1 MGADGGYSDVRDP
14 GTPGG
19 VDDVFTYQITDGD
32 GDTSTAT
39 LTIRI
44 ADAPTVITFV
54 PGEGDDGTIVYE
66 ADLPGRD
73 GETPGSAF
81 GGGEGGGAVTSGTIT
96 FTAVDG
102 VGSVA
107 IGGVTLNPGALPQ
120 MISSDATG
128 TLVVT
133 GYNYDPATGERSEE
147 EHTSELQS
155 LMSISYAVFCL
166 KKKRK

>member
-1 MGADGGYSDVRDP
+1 MRISDWSSDVCSSDLI
-14 GTPGG
+14 
-19 VDDVFTYQITDGD
+19 FTYQITDGD

-81 GGGEGGGAVTSGTIT
+81 GGGEGDGAVTSVTIT
-96 FTAVDG
+96 FTAAERVCD
-102 VGSVA
+102 VA
-107 IGGVTLNPGALPQ
+107 IGGVTQKPSALPQ
-120 MISSDATG
+120 TLSCDAEG
-128 TLVVT
+128 TITL
-133 GYNYDPATGERSEE
+133 PS
-147 EHTSELQS
+147 
-155 LMSISYAVFCL
+155 
-166 KKKRK
+166 